1 MKPAFAVLNGAA
13 CRYAVDRRGP
23 RTLVLVHE
31 LGGCLESW
39 DDLVP
44 LLAPDLDILRHDL
57 RGAGLSQK
65 VRGRLDLDV
74 LADDVAA
81 LLDHVGEAHAVDVM
95 GAAAG
100 AAVAVRFATRHTA
113 RCRRLVLLA
122 PALGVPPERREAAM
136 ATADLLDRDGMK
148 AIAGA
153 VLPKAFPEALW
164 TDETA
169 KARAIARWYGA
180 DPEGYAAMYRAIAE
194 TGVLDEIGAIA
205 QPTLLIAGAQDPF
218 NPAERL
224 RAIAATIPGCRFEIA
239 EAGHF
244 PAVQSPQA
252 VAPLLTAFLDAPEA
266 GS

>member
-1 MKPAFAVLNGAA
+1 MRPAFAVLNGAA
-13 CRYAVDRRGP
+13 CRYAIDRRGP
-23 RTLVLVHE
+23 RTLVLIHE
-31 LGGCLESW
+31 LAGCLESW

-44 LLAPDLDILRHDL
+44 LLPADFGILRHDL

-65 VRGRLDLDV
+65 VRGRLDLDT

-81 LLDHVGEAHAVDVM
+81 LLDHAGEAGAVDVM

-100 AAVAVRFATRHTA
+100 AAVAVRFATRHAA

-122 PALGVPPERREAAM
+122 PALGVPAERREAAM
-136 ATADLLDRDGMK
+136 ATADLLDREGMA
-148 AIAGA
+148 AIAEA

-164 TDETA
+164 PDEDT
-169 KARAIARWYGA
+169 KARAIARWHGA

-194 TGVLDEIGAIA
+194 TGVLDEIGTIA
-205 QPTLLIAGAQDPF
+205 RPTLLIAGSQDPF
-218 NPAERL
+218 NPPERL
-224 RAIAATIPGCRFEIA
+224 REIAAPIPDCRFEIA

-252 VAPLLTAFLDAPEA
+252 VAPLVTAFMDTPEA
-266 GS
+266 GR

>member
-23 RTLVLVHE
+23 RTLVLIHE
-31 LGGCLESW
+31 LGGSLESW
-39 DDLVP
+39 DDLVQ
-44 LLAPDLDILRHDL
+44 LLAPDLGVVRHDL

-65 VRGRLDLDV
+65 MRGRLDLDT
-74 LADDVAA
+74 LAEDVAA
-81 LLDHVGEAHAVDVM
+81 LLDHLGETGAVEVM

-100 AAVAVRFATRHTA
+100 AAVAVRFATRHAA

-122 PALGVPPERREAAM
+122 PALGVPAERRDAAM
-136 ATADLLDRDGMK
+136 ATADLLDRDGMA
-148 AIAGA
+148 AIADA

-164 TDETA
+164 PDEQT
-169 KARAIARWYGA
+169 KARAIARWLGA

-194 TGVLDEIGAIA
+194 TGVLAEIGAIA
-205 QPTLLIAGAQDPF
+205 QPTLLVAGSHDPF
-218 NPAERL
+218 NPPERL
-224 RAIAATIPGCRFEIA
+224 RETAASIPNCRFEIA

-252 VAPLLTAFLDAPEA
+252 IAPLVTAFLGAPEA
-266 GS
+266 GR